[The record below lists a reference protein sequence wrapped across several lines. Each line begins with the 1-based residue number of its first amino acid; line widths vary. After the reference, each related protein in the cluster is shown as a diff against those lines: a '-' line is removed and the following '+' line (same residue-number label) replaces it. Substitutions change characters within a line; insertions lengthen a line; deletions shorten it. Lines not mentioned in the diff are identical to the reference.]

1 MAAKQKQGKGSGKT
15 PKHSPSD
22 MTQAQ
27 RTAHNKQRKLKK
39 AAAAKCNAAA
49 KRLRAEY
56 KQLAAITELLATAAK
71 HGARISMLPDKH
83 AQKLAQIAVQRI
95 HNQRS

>member
-27 RTAHNKQRKLKK
+27 RTAHNKQRKLEK

-56 KQLAAITELLATAAK
+56 MHTL
-71 HGARISMLPDKH
+71 RM
-83 AQKLAQIAVQRI
+83 QKLEHVIKQAGVYLARHVDDDECIVRRFDD
-95 HNQRS
+95 N